1 MTDRKIIP
9 MTFEEFCQAFLKW
22 SEEIIEAKK
31 FDGFPICPY
40 ARHARLNNLVQFID
54 ARENVSDLNKFDKEK
69 YEIGVAWLGDNNES
83 LVTTEKY
90 CEYLSELHPGLLYF
104 TSTPQS
110 GYFAKNFTN
119 CVFIQ
124 LKDDILEK
132 RGQLHNTKYYESW
145 PAEYYKAITGQDK
158 LS

>member
-69 YEIGVAWLGDNNES
+69 YEIGIAWLGDNTDAVSTAER
-83 LVTTEKY
+83 Y
-90 CEYLSELHPGLLYF
+90 CEYLSELNSDLLYF
-104 TSTPQS
+104 TSTPLS

-124 LKDDILEK
+124 LKGDIMEK
-132 RGQLHNTKYYESW
+132 RSQLHNTKYYESW

-158 LS
+158 SS

>member
-1 MTDRKIIP
+1 
-9 MTFEEFCQAFLKW
+9 MTFEEFRQAFLKW

-40 ARHARLNNLVQFID
+40 ARHARLNDAIQFID
-54 ARENVSDLNKFDKEK
+54 ARDNISELTKFNKER
-69 YEIGVAWLGDNNES
+69 YEIGIAWLGDTNIKS
-83 LVTTEKY
+83 AEKF
-90 CEYLSELHPGLLYF
+90 CAYLSELNNDLLYF
-104 TSTPQS
+104 TSTPAS

-124 LKDDILEK
+124 LKGDIMEK
-132 RGQLHNTKYYESW
+132 RAQLQNTKYYESW